1 MILGN
6 GGSGE
11 KLDGSETYS
20 DRIGLF
26 FFFTACAGMSIIVW
40 VFNWICWVN
49 QCCCCDFLHNPVNK
63 RIAWWMSFSFL
74 LGILGCCISGFIS
87 GNRFGYAIEGTWCAL
102 DRIYYDIIEGPIVK
116 SDQKW
121 KGLPGTD
128 EKTIGFE
135 DETQTDTIKKDDFN
149 NIKTEFI
156 DKIDNLLY
164 GLKVCRVF
172 TMIYFCLFLIA
183 ATFAGISMMFY
194 ACLKRQGY
202 LIIFMHVLWNVIRFF
217 IFSFFLFGTAYGLF
231 FLMLRDARG
240 VVRIIFESGDKAILG
255 DSADFFKKF
264 SDEKIIEKKCYI
276 QKGTEKENFDC
287 TFVRT
292 NLHLAYRALNDASI
306 ESRKLCAV
314 SLSSAFFGAVAVY
327 FFLLVLHHYNN
338 DLFFDSGK
346 SIFKGFTGVGGGY
359 SKKNREK
366 DPAYKKRKLR
376 AEIELTSKND
386 ENSNYNAVNK
396 NENDDD

>member
-26 FFFTACAGMSIIVW
+26 FFFTACAGVSIVVW

-74 LGILGCCISGFIS
+74 LGILACCISGFIS

-128 EKTIGFE
+128 EKEIKFE
-135 DETQTDTIKKDDFN
+135 GDDQTSYKIKKDDFN

-217 IFSFFLFGTAYGLF
+217 IFSFFLFGTAYGIF

-346 SIFKGFTGVGGGY
+346 SIFKGFTGAGGY

>member
-26 FFFTACAGMSIIVW
+26 FFFTACAGVSIVVW

-74 LGILGCCISGFIS
+74 LGILACCISGFIS

-121 KGLPGTD
+121 KGLTD
-128 EKTIGFE
+128 EKTIKIDKIA
-135 DETQTDTIKKDDFN
+135 DEEPPSYTIKKTDTEK
-149 NIKTEFI
+149 IKTEFI

-172 TMIYFCLFLIA
+172 TMIYFSLFLIA
-183 ATFAGISMMFY
+183 VIFAGISMMFY

-217 IFSFFLFGTAYGLF
+217 IFSFFLFGTAYGIF

-240 VVRIIFESGDKAILG
+240 VVRIIFESGENTAILG
-255 DSADFFKKF
+255 ESNTNLASFFKDF
-264 SDEKIIEKKCYI
+264 SSEDIIKKKCYI
-276 QKGTEKENFDC
+276 YEGSDQISDTAITLPAEAQYNTTLKDFHREILVRC
-287 TFVRT
+287 TMCKPEEV
-292 NLHLAYRALNDASI
+292 H
-306 ESRKLCAV
+306 
-314 SLSSAFFGAVAVY
+314 
-327 FFLLVLHHYNN
+327 
-338 DLFFDSGK
+338 DLFQQLK
-346 SIFKGFTGVGGGY
+346 QEYLNRGGQAVMDE
-359 SKKNREK
+359 RTAAWDIEH
-366 DPAYKKRKLR
+366 PAQ
-376 AEIELTSKND
+376 
-386 ENSNYNAVNK
+386 
-396 NENDDD
+396 

>member
-1 MILGN
+1 
-6 GGSGE
+6 
-11 KLDGSETYS
+11 
-20 DRIGLF
+20 
-26 FFFTACAGMSIIVW
+26 
-40 VFNWICWVN
+40 
-49 QCCCCDFLHNPVNK
+49 
-63 RIAWWMSFSFL
+63 
-74 LGILGCCISGFIS
+74 
-87 GNRFGYAIEGTWCAL
+87 
-102 DRIYYDIIEGPIVK
+102 
-116 SDQKW
+116 
-121 KGLPGTD
+121 
-128 EKTIGFE
+128 
-135 DETQTDTIKKDDFN
+135 
-149 NIKTEFI
+149 
-156 DKIDNLLY
+156 
-164 GLKVCRVF
+164 
-172 TMIYFCLFLIA
+172 
-183 ATFAGISMMFY
+183 
-194 ACLKRQGY
+194 
-202 LIIFMHVLWNVIRFF
+202 
-217 IFSFFLFGTAYGLF
+217 
-231 FLMLRDARG
+231 MLRDARG

-346 SIFKGFTGVGGGY
+346 SIFKGFTGAGGY

>member
-1 MILGN
+1 
-6 GGSGE
+6 
-11 KLDGSETYS
+11 
-20 DRIGLF
+20 
-26 FFFTACAGMSIIVW
+26 
-40 VFNWICWVN
+40 
-49 QCCCCDFLHNPVNK
+49 
-63 RIAWWMSFSFL
+63 MSFSFL
-74 LGILGCCISGFIS
+74 LGILACCISGFIS

-121 KGLPGTD
+121 KGLTD
-128 EKTIGFE
+128 EKTIKIDKIA
-135 DETQTDTIKKDDFN
+135 DEEPPSYTIKKTDTEK
-149 NIKTEFI
+149 IKTEFI

-217 IFSFFLFGTAYGLF
+217 IFSFFLFGTAYGIF